1 MVKNEVRTMGVA
13 TTTDTT
19 DSVRTSFEVF
29 KNLYGMSVQVDETA
43 KSKKKEGKAAAW
55 KTFVKATP

>member
-1 MVKNEVRTMGVA
+1 MGVA

-19 DSVRTSFEVF
+19 DSVRTSFEVL

-43 KSKKKEGKAAAW
+43 KKQKRK
-55 KTFVKATP
+55 VKSTYGLGNQL